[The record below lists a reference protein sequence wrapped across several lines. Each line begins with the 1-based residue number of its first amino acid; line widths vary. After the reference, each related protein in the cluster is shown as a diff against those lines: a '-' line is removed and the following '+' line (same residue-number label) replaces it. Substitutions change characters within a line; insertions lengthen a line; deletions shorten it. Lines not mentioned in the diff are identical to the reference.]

1 VSPGTRRGDL
11 CHVLPSVSCDHARA
25 SGPGEI
31 ERPLQGA
38 PGGGRVAERVAR
50 RRLQQQSRHHR
61 ERLGPDGAVDD
72 GRERGRSRLR
82 IVLGKPQRRQGG
94 AYLWAPA
101 LVFVQRGEGGFDAL
115 GLAPA
120 VAAVAAIA
128 LGDPGRSVLAAAVPA
143 RRRESPKHVTPAHQA
158 GSEAAQV

>member
-1 VSPGTRRGDL
+1 M
-11 CHVLPSVSCDHARA
+11 LPSVSCDHARA

-61 ERLGPDGAVDD
+61 ERLGPDGAVND

-158 GSEAAQV
+158 GREAAQV